1 MSFIGYTWC
10 VHTYNCKEK
19 KKEMIIIKSLGMDY
33 YTKVSLDDHRKN
45 SIGIIERHACA
56 PEAAVT
62 VPDFSDLN
70 WPTFVKWQIGLTH
83 LNDFFVLERNGTTI

>member
-1 MSFIGYTWC
+1 MFSFPWQNVRNAKGNGKDCFIGFNWC

-45 SIGIIERHACA
+45 SIGIIERHAYA
-56 PEAAVT
+56 AAAAVT
-62 VPDFSDLN
+62 ILDF
-70 WPTFVKWQIGLTH
+70 
-83 LNDFFVLERNGTTI
+83 

>member
-1 MSFIGYTWC
+1 MCI
-10 VHTYNCKEK
+10 HTIVKK
-19 KKEMIIIKSLGMDY
+19 RKKEMIIIKSLGMDY

-56 PEAAVT
+56 PPAAAAVT

-70 WPTFVKWQIGLTH
+70 WATFVKWQIGLTH